1 MKSRA
6 KPEHKTGR
14 IMLIS
19 VFPGSCPMCRR
30 KSYDDLAVRD
40 KRATGKAKD
49 MISEYLREEVMP
61 YEGNDLEK
69 AE

>member
-1 MKSRA
+1 
-6 KPEHKTGR
+6 
-14 IMLIS
+14 MLS
-19 VFPGSCPMCRR
+19 SDSPGSCPMCRR
-30 KSYDDLAVRD
+30 KSYDDPAVRD

-61 YEGNDLEK
+61 YEGNDREK

>member
-1 MKSRA
+1 
-6 KPEHKTGR
+6 
-14 IMLIS
+14 MLIS
-19 VFPGSCPMCRR
+19 VSPGSCPVCRS
-30 KSYDDLAVRD
+30 KSYDAPTVRDRD

>member
-1 MKSRA
+1 
-6 KPEHKTGR
+6 
-14 IMLIS
+14 MLILVS
-19 VFPGSCPMCRR
+19 PGSCPMCRR
-30 KSYDDLAVRD
+30 KSYDDPAVRDRD

-61 YEGNDLEK
+61 YEGNDRKK

>member
-1 MKSRA
+1 MPYV
-6 KPEHKTGR
+6 PE
-14 IMLIS
+14 
-19 VFPGSCPMCRR
+19 
-30 KSYDDLAVRD
+30 KSYDDPAVRD

-61 YEGNDLEK
+61 YEGNDREK